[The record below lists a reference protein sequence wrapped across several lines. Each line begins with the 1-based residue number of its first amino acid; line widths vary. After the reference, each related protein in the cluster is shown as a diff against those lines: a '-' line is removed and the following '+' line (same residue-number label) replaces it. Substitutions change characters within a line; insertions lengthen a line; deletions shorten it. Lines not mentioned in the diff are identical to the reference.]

1 MRALKT
7 PILAFVAT
15 LALAVASGSVADTP
29 KTMARNLAE
38 LEQFALQPI
47 DEIRSYRFYDW
58 KPLGDTKL
66 ALWTRPNRDVYII
79 EVFGPCMELPWA
91 HSIAVGSGG
100 AVLSARFDSVRVGR
114 ERCRIRSIRPVDWRA
129 LREWRKAERAEGRR

>member
-1 MRALKT
+1 MRALKN
-7 PILAFVAT
+7 PIAALAAV
-15 LALAVASGSVADTP
+15 LALGLAAGAVADSP

-38 LEQFALQPI
+38 LEQFALPPI

-58 KPLGDTKL
+58 KPLGDTRL

-79 EVFGPCMELPWA
+79 EVFGPCMDLPWA

-100 AVLSARFDSVRVGR
+100 AVLSARFDSVRFGR
-114 ERCRIRSIRPVDWRA
+114 DSCRIRSIRPVDWRA
-129 LREWRKAERAEGRR
+129 LREWRKAERAERRR